1 MREHDIYK
9 SMYLF
14 LFNAV
19 TDALADLPEDPN
31 AAKTR
36 LSLAQIKCEKMYIEA
51 GERCPPCR
59 ICHYRITLVCGNGA
73 AAEQS
78 HFLFPPPA
86 AETSLSLP
94 PLFIA
99 IFTTRCY
106 TLNIECTKL

>member
-36 LSLAQIKCEKMYIEA
+36 LTLAQIKCEKMYIEA
-51 GERCPPCR
+51 GERD
-59 ICHYRITLVCGNGA
+59 
-73 AAEQS
+73 
-78 HFLFPPPA
+78 
-86 AETSLSLP
+86 
-94 PLFIA
+94 
-99 IFTTRCY
+99 
-106 TLNIECTKL
+106 